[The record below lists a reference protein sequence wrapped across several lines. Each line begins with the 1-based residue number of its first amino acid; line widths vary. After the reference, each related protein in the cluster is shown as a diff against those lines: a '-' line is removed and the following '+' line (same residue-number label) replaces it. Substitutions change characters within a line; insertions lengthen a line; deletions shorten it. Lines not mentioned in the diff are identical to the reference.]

1 MAKRIFADLK
11 GQTAVLIG
19 AGEMIRLVAQ
29 HLQRHGVG
37 RIVVANRSLER
48 AEHLAREV
56 HGYAISLNDLHTY
69 LPDADLVI
77 ASTAAREFIVSGE
90 QMERAVKSRRR
101 KPVLMIDLAVPRD
114 IDPKIAELEDIYLY
128 TIDDLRNVIS
138 ENLKLRQEAA
148 RPAEFLIT
156 TQAQQ
161 FTRWLESGDAGNTL
175 RMLGEQARSSRDAE
189 IGRANG

>member
-1 MAKRIFADLK
+1 M
-11 GQTAVLIG
+11 VL
-19 AGEMIRLVAQ
+19 LVA
-29 HLQRHGVG
+29 HRWQRHGVG
-37 RIVVANRSLER
+37 RIVVAKCSLER

-114 IDPKIAELEDIYLY
+114 FAQKIAHLEDIYLY
-128 TIDDLRNVIS
+128 TLDQDRKNVV
-138 ENLKLRQEAA
+138 
-148 RPAEFLIT
+148 
-156 TQAQQ
+156 
-161 FTRWLESGDAGNTL
+161 
-175 RMLGEQARSSRDAE
+175 
-189 IGRANG
+189 

>member
-1 MAKRIFADLK
+1 M
-11 GQTAVLIG
+11 VL
-19 AGEMIRLVAQ
+19 LVA
-29 HLQRHGVG
+29 HRWQRHGVG
-37 RIVVANRSLER
+37 RIVVAKCSLER

-114 IDPKIAELEDIYLY
+114 IDPKIAELEDIYL
-128 TIDDLRNVIS
+128 RS
-138 ENLKLRQEAA
+138 EERRVGTECVSTCRSRWSPYHLKKKQKE
-148 RPAEFLIT
+148 
-156 TQAQQ
+156 
-161 FTRWLESGDAGNTL
+161 
-175 RMLGEQARSSRDAE
+175 
-189 IGRANG
+189 